1 MSIGFKSGNKQKSI
15 RDNEGLVLGSK
26 MVINRNVPSSFVAE
40 AIACVQSLQWGLEVG
55 FPDVVLEGD
64 SLSVIQRIQSKCE
77 DKSLIGA
84 YIRDCRELGQGSAN
98 EVAHVLATKGLKSGE
113 QSCIKDGIKEC
124 AREAVERDKG
134 E

>member
-1 MSIGFKSGNKQKSI
+1 
-15 RDNEGLVLGSK
+15 
-26 MVINRNVPSSFVAE
+26 
-40 AIACVQSLQWGLEVG
+40 VG
-55 FPDVVLEGD
+55 FSDVVLEGD

-84 YIRDCRELGQGSAN
+84 YIRDCRELGQGFNTCFFSHIPRSAN
-98 EVAHVLATKGLKSGE
+98 EVAHVLATMGLKSGE

-124 AREAVERDKG
+124 AREVVERDKG